1 MIFLDIFK
9 IKSLLKR
16 FRDILFFLGLIL
28 KGDISNKI
36 QFQTYPFIV
45 NKGRIKIGKNVYLGK
60 NVSFKVMPGGTL
72 EIEDGTIISN
82 NCSFTVRTN
91 GKVRLGSCT
100 RINSG
105 GVITGN
111 VYIHDNVI
119 VAPNVVMISDSH
131 RLAVEGM
138 SIDEADKS
146 LGLKLGTITIQEH
159 AFIGVGVVILHS
171 VNIGSKSV
179 IGAHT
184 TVIRDVKK
192 GEIIVGAKSET
203 LAPKN

>member
-16 FRDILFFLGLIL
+16 FRDILFFLGLII
-28 KGDISNKI
+28 KGDVSNKI
-36 QFQTYPFIV
+36 QFVAYPFIT
-45 NKGRIKIGKNVYLGK
+45 NKGRIKIGKNVSLGK

-72 EIEDGTIISN
+72 EIEDGVIISN
-82 NCSFTVRTN
+82 DCSFAVRTN
-91 GKVRLGSCT
+91 GKVRLGSST

-105 GVITGN
+105 GIVSGN
-111 VYIHDNVI
+111 VDIKNNVI

-131 RLAVEGM
+131 RLAVEGV

-159 AFIGVGVVILHS
+159 AFIGVGVIILHT
-171 VNIGSKSV
+171 VNIGCESV
-179 IGAHT
+179 IGANT
-184 TVIRDVKK
+184 TIIRDVKK
-192 GEIIVGAKSET
+192 GEIIMGAKAQT
-203 LAPKN
+203 IAAKK